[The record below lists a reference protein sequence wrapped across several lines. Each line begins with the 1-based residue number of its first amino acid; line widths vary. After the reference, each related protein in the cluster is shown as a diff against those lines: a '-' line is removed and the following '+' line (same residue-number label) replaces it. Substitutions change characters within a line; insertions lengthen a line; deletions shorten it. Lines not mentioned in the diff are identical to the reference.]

1 MDSIYDLRI
10 WSYPVQPRRT
20 GGAPNPRVLPDH
32 LRRAPGDHD
41 GTNAGAPEAIRESRS
56 RDQHVASRRGGDHRG
71 NDRRRMTASRRIQV
85 VAEVT
90 DIVGCWDA
98 VRMERVLTNLL
109 DNAIKYSPN
118 GGQVT
123 VCIEREGDA
132 TDAWAILRV
141 TELQDE

>member
-1 MDSIYDLRI
+1 
-10 WSYPVQPRRT
+10 
-20 GGAPNPRVLPDH
+20 
-32 LRRAPGDHD
+32 
-41 GTNAGAPEAIRESRS
+41 
-56 RDQHVASRRGGDHRG
+56 
-71 NDRRRMTASRRIQV
+71 MTASRRIQV